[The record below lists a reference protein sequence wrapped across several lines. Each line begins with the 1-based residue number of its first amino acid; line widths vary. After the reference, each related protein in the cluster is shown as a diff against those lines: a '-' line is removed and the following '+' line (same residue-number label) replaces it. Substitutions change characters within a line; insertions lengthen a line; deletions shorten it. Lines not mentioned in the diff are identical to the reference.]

1 MQKNIDTTFQR
12 VHTVFNM
19 EGFSTASDISEKATF
34 LKAKLSEISRFTRE
48 ELGTVILA
56 ICQLVAVKVL
66 SGVFYPLLMLGFLIW
81 LIRGCLY
88 PAIKGQ
94 GTTDSEQCSKL

>member
-1 MQKNIDTTFQR
+1 
-12 VHTVFNM
+12 M
-19 EGFSTASDISEKATF
+19 EGFTSVPELSEKANF

-48 ELGTVILA
+48 ELGTIILA

-66 SGVFYPLLMLGFLIW
+66 SGVFYPLLMLAFLIW

-88 PAIKGQ
+88 PVIKGHGSVTSGQ
-94 GTTDSEQCSKL
+94 